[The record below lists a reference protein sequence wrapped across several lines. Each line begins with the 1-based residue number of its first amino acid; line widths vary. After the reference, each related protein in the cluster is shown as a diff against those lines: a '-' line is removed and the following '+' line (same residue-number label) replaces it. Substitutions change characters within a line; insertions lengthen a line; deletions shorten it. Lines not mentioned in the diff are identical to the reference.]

1 MVLASAG
8 IVLEFKKQFSAPVPE
23 ETPPPDNFEL
33 IRVNCE
39 MVELLEL
46 TGNPHRR
53 FCWKAENGWLK
64 EAINP

>member
-1 MVLASAG
+1 
-8 IVLEFKKQFSAPVPE
+8 
-23 ETPPPDNFEL
+23 
-33 IRVNCE
+33 